1 MGHYQTKTLRI
12 KKLGWRRIA
21 KNTQKF
27 GWILDDAEEEV
38 TIERSRSYEG
48 RVYNDTLY
56 VDEKVKE
63 KKKVVMVLS
72 FHRDTS
78 EFANYRKISIIEVFY
93 NIIFLIR
100 RIIGIVLPILTI
112 IVFIFA
118 LMGGTDQL
126 PNEGS
131 FYLTILFIWFFGIIS
146 ENILASIFGHCLK
159 YN

>member
-1 MGHYQTKTLRI
+1 MGYYQTKTLRI

-27 GWILDDAEEEV
+27 GWILDNAEQEV
-38 TIERSRSYEG
+38 TIERERSYEG
-48 RVYNDTLY
+48 RVYNDKLY
-56 VDEKVKE
+56 IDEKVTE
-63 KKKVVMVLS
+63 RKKVVMVLS

-78 EFANYRKISIIEVFY
+78 EFANYRQISIMEVFY

-100 RIIGIVLPILTI
+100 RIIGFFLPILTVIVLI
-112 IVFIFA
+112 IA
-118 LMGGTDQL
+118 LIGSIDQL

-131 FYLTILFIWFFGIIS
+131 FYLVLVFIWIFGIIS